1 VAEIVKRTDIT
12 GASEDGWKCVYEIKR
27 DDGELVTAEVRS
39 TRTAEQ
45 TAQAQGNSKALES
58 MKNYGGADVRVYA
71 EHVQSPSRRVFR
83 CLERSCSWRFGGCVL
98 AAVGALCWVGVA
110 GAATRGPTTLA
121 VGQAVGVS
129 GTDMVCAFGGPANQ
143 IGLACLHTSS
153 TAKSAYSFRIDETRL
168 VVFRRAKGRTVQLRA
183 WTEPSSAIAQAHSA
197 AVANF
202 TSVGEVSAG
211 SQFDAA
217 GTDLACS
224 VYTFKGTVQVA
235 CFKRNAKGILN
246 GSYAVA
252 LGGTTMQV
260 SRFQALHGT
269 TVFVGK

>member
-1 VAEIVKRTDIT
+1 VRILAPIWILL
-12 GASEDGWKCVYEIKR
+12 AAL
-27 DDGELVTAEVRS
+27 LVGTVVDSA
-39 TRTAEQ
+39 
-45 TAQAQGNSKALES
+45 
-58 MKNYGGADVRVYA
+58 GGAR
-71 EHVQSPSRRVFR
+71 
-83 CLERSCSWRFGGCVL
+83 
-98 AAVGALCWVGVA
+98 
-110 GAATRGPTTLA
+110 RGPATLA

-153 TAKSAYSFRIDETRL
+153 TAKSVYSFRIDETRL
-168 VVFRRAKGRTVQLRA
+168 LVFRRAKGRTVQLHA
-183 WTEPSSAIAQAHSA
+183 WTEPASAIAQGHSA
-197 AVANF
+197 AVSNF
-202 TSVGEVSAG
+202 TTVGQVSAG
-211 SQFDAA
+211 SQLEAM

-224 VYTFKGTVQVA
+224 VYTFKGTLQVA

-252 LGGTTMQV
+252 LGGRTVQV